1 MVKWIVT
8 QNDRYVNVDCCS
20 EIYKESLGNTTRIYA
35 RIAGTSASTV
45 ELGAYRQDHAEE
57 EFARLLVALSVE
69 TGGPVNSFTMASE
82 KYYFESEDE
91 KKGESK

>member
-1 MVKWIVT
+1 MKWIVT
-8 QNDRYVNVDCCS
+8 QNDRYVNVDYCS

-69 TGGPVNSFTMASE
+69 TGGPINSFTMASE
-82 KYYFESEDE
+82 KHYFEFEE
-91 KKGESK
+91 KGEGK